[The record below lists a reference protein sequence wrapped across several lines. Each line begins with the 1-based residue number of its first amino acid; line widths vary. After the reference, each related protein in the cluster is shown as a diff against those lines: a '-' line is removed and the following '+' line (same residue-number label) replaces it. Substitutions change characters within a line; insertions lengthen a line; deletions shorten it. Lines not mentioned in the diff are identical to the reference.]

1 MGGGNMT
8 DLRGRTGRRP
18 LLLALLAA
26 GTGLAAQRPALA
38 QTTCIRCTR
47 YAITNLNQR
56 KGPNLTDELLQVVP
70 GGAAVIQQ
78 SDTVV
83 NGYTLVTY
91 LGVSGYV
98 VALGLQATPPPTGPG
113 PSPTPG
119 PTPLP
124 TPDTPDL
131 PGQADGE
138 ARVTLVAL
146 NLRSGPSPDDPV
158 VAVIPAGE
166 TVTLTR
172 EGAANGYVTVDWGGA
187 DGWVYADLIGEP

>member
-1 MGGGNMT
+1 MGGGNTT

-26 GTGLAAQRPALA
+26 GAGAGLASQRPAVA
-38 QTTCIRCTR
+38 QTTCVRCTR

-56 KGPNLTDELLQVVP
+56 KGPNLADEVLQVVP
-70 GGAAVIQQ
+70 GGAAVIRE
-78 SDTVV
+78 SDAET

-98 VALGLQATPPPTGPG
+98 VALGLQAAPPPT
-113 PSPTPG
+113 SPNPG
-119 PTPLP
+119 PTPVP
-124 TPDTPDL
+124 TPAPPDV
-131 PGQADGE
+131 PGQPAGE

-166 TVTLTR
+166 TVVLTR
-172 EGAANGYVTVDWGGA
+172 EGAENGYVTVDWGGA